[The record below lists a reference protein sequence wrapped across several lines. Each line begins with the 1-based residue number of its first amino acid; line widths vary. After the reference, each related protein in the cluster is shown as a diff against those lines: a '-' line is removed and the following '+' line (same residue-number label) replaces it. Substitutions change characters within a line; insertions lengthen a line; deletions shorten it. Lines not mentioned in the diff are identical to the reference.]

1 MNHTSQDNTGNT
13 IEDKTKLEKEFWVN
27 RLSGA
32 TDGSA
37 ANIQLDHHRPSG
49 PSGKSEHLSIQVD
62 STVAEQ
68 LENLTGSDPFL
79 LYTLMVTVLNIC
91 IYKYNSAPMIV
102 IGSPALLPM
111 EGAEPIV
118 NALTIVNKVDDQL
131 CFKELLMTV
140 RETLLETYE
149 HQEYPYD
156 LLLKDLNLT
165 GESGRFPL
173 FDIAAEF
180 HEIHGPLPHLPCDMI
195 IAFSRKDGHVDI
207 NVSYND
213 RLYNESSITR
223 FLTHFHNLLAA
234 ALADTSAA
242 IHSLQ
247 LLSPEERK
255 QWLEEW
261 NDSGHEFPSHLCN
274 HQIFEQHARTNP
286 DAPCLFYDQE
296 FLTYKQLDEKANQ
309 LAHHLQALGVGPD
322 ILVGISIERSLEL
335 VIGLLGVLKAGGA
348 YVPLDP
354 AYPRERLAAML
365 EDAEMLNVL
374 LTKEHLLDRLPPHPA
389 KTLCL
394 DRDWPIIAEQSS
406 QRPPF
411 TASVENL
418 VYVIFTSG
426 STGRPKGA
434 AVKHRGWTNLM
445 HWFDT
450 EFDINPKDKILIV
463 SSFSFDITQRSLIM
477 PLIRGA
483 QLHLLASPHYDPGL
497 IVDTISHQ
505 QITVMNCSPSTF
517 YPLVES
523 TGPDVVEKLASLRL
537 LILGG
542 ESISASRFKHWVQDE
557 RCRTEVANVYG
568 AAECTDVSSFYRLS
582 DYDRYAQSSV
592 PAGIPIFNSQVYV
605 LDKYLNPVPEGV
617 AGEICLAGEGVGRG
631 YINDKLLTSEK
642 YVPNPFADTP
652 GDMLYRTGDLG
663 RFMADG
669 NLEFIGRVDHQVK
682 VRGFRVD
689 LGDIETTLRQHDAV
703 REAVVVDHDFGSG
716 DQRIIAY
723 WVPQSS
729 VSEEITG
736 QLKTFL
742 ENKLPDYMVP
752 SGFIRIDDIP
762 LSPNGKVDRGA
773 LPQPENMLAAE
784 GSDSAAPG
792 SALEKD
798 LAAIFAEFLKVPSVG
813 TGDNFFEMGGHS
825 LLATQVISRINE
837 IYNVRLTQTD
847 LLIDPT
853 VTGLAGRLESAD
865 QRL

>member
-1 MNHTSQDNTGNT
+1 MKDIRQDN
-13 IEDKTKLEKEFWVN
+13 IDKEFWVN
-27 RLSGA
+27 RLA
-32 TDGSA
+32 AKTDGSA
-37 ANIQLDHHRPSG
+37 GNIQLDHHRPSG
-49 PSGKSEHLSIQVD
+49 YSGKTESLSIQVE
-62 STVAEQ
+62 TAVAGQ
-68 LENLTGSDPFL
+68 IKNLTGGDPFL
-79 LYTLMVTVLNIC
+79 VYTVMTAVLDIC
-91 IYKYNSAPMIV
+91 IYKYNSADTIV
-102 IGSPALLPM
+102 TGSPALLPAD
-111 EGAEPIV
+111 GGPPAT
-118 NALTIVNKVDDQL
+118 NALTIINRLDDRL
-131 CFKELLMTV
+131 SFKDVLMTV
-140 RETLLETYE
+140 RETLLEAYE
-149 HQEYPYD
+149 HQDYPYTRLLED
-156 LLLKDLNLT
+156 LDMT
-165 GESGRFPL
+165 GVSDRFPL
-173 FDIAAEF
+173 FDIAAVSD
-180 HEIHGPLPHLPCDMI
+180 EIHGPLPNLSNDMTLV
-195 IAFSRKDGHVDI
+195 FSRVGDGMDI
-207 NVSYND
+207 EAKYNN
-213 RLYNESSITR
+213 RLYNGASITR

-234 ALADTSAA
+234 ALADTSAPVY
-242 IHSLQ
+242 SLQ
-247 LLSPEERK
+247 PLSQRERR

-261 NDSGHEFPSHLCN
+261 NDSDHDFPRDKCN
-274 HQIFEQHARTNP
+274 HQLFEEYAQKHP
-286 DAPCLFYDQE
+286 DAPCLFYDEE
-296 FLTYKQLDEKANQ
+296 FLTYRELDEKANQ
-309 LAHHLQALGVGPD
+309 LAHHLQGLGVGPD
-322 ILVGISIERSLEL
+322 VLVGICVERSLEL

-365 EDAEMLNVL
+365 EDAEMLKVL
-374 LTKEHLLDRLPPHPA
+374 LTKEHLLERLPDHNSL
-389 KTLCL
+389 TLCL
-394 DRDWPIIAEQSS
+394 DRDWHKVEEESR

-411 TASVENL
+411 TAGVEHL

-434 AVKHRGWTNLM
+434 AVQHRGWTNLM

-450 EFDINPKDKILIV
+450 QFDIGHDDKILIV

-483 QLHLLASPHYDPGL
+483 QLHLLASPHYDPDL
-497 IVDTISHQ
+497 IVDTIARKK
-505 QITVMNCSPSTF
+505 ITVMNCSPSTF

-523 TGPDVVEKLASLRL
+523 SGTEVVEKLAPMRL

-542 ESISASRFKHWVQDE
+542 ESISASRLRNWVEDE
-557 RCRTEVANVYG
+557 RCNTEVANVYG

-582 DYDRYAQSSV
+582 DYARYAESTV
-592 PAGIPIFNSQVYV
+592 PAGVPIFNSRVYI

-631 YINDKLLTSEK
+631 YINDKKLTSDK
-642 YVPNPFADTP
+642 YVPNPFARES

-703 REAVVVDHDFGSG
+703 KEAVVMDHDFGAG

-723 WVPQSS
+723 WVPQPSGGD
-729 VSEEITG
+729 EMTG

-752 SGFIRIDDIP
+752 AGFIRLDEIP

-773 LPQPENMLAAE
+773 LPQPGNMLTGEKAGA
-784 GSDSAAPG
+784 AAPG
-792 SALEKD
+792 NELERK
-798 LAAIFAEFLKVPSVG
+798 LADIFSEFLKIPSIG
-813 TGDNFFEMGGHS
+813 IEDNFFEMGGHS

-837 IYNVRLTQTD
+837 LYDIRLTQTD

-853 VTGLAGRLESAD
+853 VTGLAGRVESAD
-865 QRL
+865 ERL